1 MVAMI
6 LLGLTG
12 GIGMGKSTA
21 ATLLAGMGVSVVD
34 TDQLARTVV
43 EPGQPALQQ
52 IREAFG
58 SEVLS
63 PDGSL
68 RREVVA
74 QLVFAEETKRK
85 VLESILHPRIRD
97 LWMRQVAEW
106 RAEQK
111 SVAAVVIPLLHETNA
126 VAQFDRVICVACSA
140 ASQRHR
146 LEARGWSLEQINQ
159 RISAQW
165 PAQKKMDGSHHVIW
179 TEPSREVHAAQL
191 ELVLRQLRG

>member
-1 MVAMI
+1 MI

-12 GIGMGKSTA
+12 GIGMGKSSA

-34 TDQLARTVV
+34 TDQLARAVV
-43 EPGQPALQQ
+43 EPGQPALQE

-74 QLVFAEETKRK
+74 QLVFADETKRK
-85 VLESILHPRIRD
+85 VLESILHPRIRE
-97 LWMRQVAEW
+97 LWVRQVAVW

-111 SVAAVVIPLLHETNA
+111 GVAAVVIPLLHETNA
-126 VAQFDRVICVACSA
+126 VAEFDRVICVACSA
-140 ASQRHR
+140 ASQRQR
-146 LEARGWSLEQINQ
+146 LEARGWSLEQISQ

-165 PAQKKMDGSHHVIW
+165 PAQKKMDASHHVIW

-191 ELVLRQLRG
+191 ERVLRQLRG